1 MATNFLD
8 ALLEEE
14 TEQLHPFIFS
24 LIEKIAKTNQITT
37 TAHDWSYILCR
48 VWELLSVSERWAQ
61 FSVVYIALARNR
73 SLQDY
78 VRSTLADPTLLE
90 FFNTEWFPYLQK
102 MTELLRLY
110 DTGNPMLALHTY
122 SMSLRETWF
131 MRKVLL
137 LPTNTAVEAV
147 KPISLIQF
155 DSDPSLQPELT
166 ANLGPGT
173 GP

>member
-1 MATNFLD
+1 MASNFLD

-14 TEQLHPFIFS
+14 TEELHPFIFS
-24 LIEKIAKTNQITT
+24 LVEKIAETNQTAT
-37 TAHDWSYILCR
+37 TAHDWKYILCR
-48 VWELLSVSERWAQ
+48 VWELLSVSDRWVQ
-61 FSVVYIALARNR
+61 FSVVYIALSRNL

-78 VRSTLADPTLLE
+78 VRSTITDTTTLE
-90 FFNTEWFPYLQK
+90 FFNNEWFPYLQK

-110 DTGNPMLALHTY
+110 NTGEPMVALYAY
-122 SMSLRETWF
+122 STSMRETWF

-137 LPTNTAVEAV
+137 LDSNTAVAAV

-166 ANLGPGT
+166 ANLGPGIV
-173 GP
+173 P